1 MSYLNYP
8 QSYQPYQQN
17 YQQQYVP
24 PIMPHQSYQQ
34 PQQNSPMNSSIN
46 WVQGEI
52 GARAYP
58 IQAGSSVL
66 LMDSEAQNFYIKSA
80 DNSGMPTLKKY
91 AYSEVIE
98 EPLKLES
105 KDPSNFDT
113 AHLASRDEVK
123 QLQEKIRELEN
134 QITSMS
140 IDNREAKK
148 QGGNKNV

>member
-1 MSYLNYP
+1 MP
-8 QSYQPYQQN
+8 P
-17 YQQQYVP
+17 QQQ
-24 PIMPHQSYQQ
+24 MPQ
-34 PQQNSPMNSSIN
+34 PQMQSNSSIN

-58 IQAGSSVL
+58 IAPGSSVL

-80 DNSGMPTLKKY
+80 DNSGMPSLKKY

-105 KDPSNFDT
+105 KDPANFDT
-113 AHLASRDEVK
+113 AQLASRDEVK
-123 QLQEKIRELEN
+123 QLQEKIKELEN

-140 IDNREAKK
+140 IDNREAKR